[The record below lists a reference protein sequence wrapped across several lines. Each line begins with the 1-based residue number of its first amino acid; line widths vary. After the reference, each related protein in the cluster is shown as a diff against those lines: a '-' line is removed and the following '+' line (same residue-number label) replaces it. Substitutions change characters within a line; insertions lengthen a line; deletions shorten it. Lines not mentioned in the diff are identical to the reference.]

1 MSRLAVAYTSVL
13 MKGRRVLTR
22 WLPRQ
27 AVSYFAKRLPVAAG
41 IGHFI
46 RRHLIPR
53 SAEWVQVQ
61 QGFAKGIWIRI
72 DLCSERSW
80 WAGTHEPAAQD
91 LMRRLIAEG
100 TVFYDVGAHIGF
112 FSLPAARIAA
122 RVIAFEP
129 DPENAE
135 RLRAHVVR
143 NHLDQKIEVVEAAL
157 WSDTTPSIT
166 FRTGI
171 PRSQGGVAAE
181 NHQPV
186 LAKGA
191 LIQVAATTLD
201 NFVSTGVPAPQ
212 VIKVDVEGAASEVLM
227 GALETIR
234 TSRPTLIIEVHTS
247 FEYDGVLHFLEPLSY
262 DVAWSI
268 PPEGFPRHCFA
279 FSGLL
284 PESGRV
290 ANGWQSRKLENIPE
304 RLPDAEL
311 DRFSLNTKTRLMRS
325 QLFEI
330 HRWFRRQTIIRR
342 QE

>member
-1 MSRLAVAYTSVL
+1 MSRLAVAYTGML
-13 MKGRRVLTR
+13 MKGRRALTR
-22 WLPRQ
+22 WMPRQ
-27 AVSYFAKRLPVAAG
+27 AVSYFAKRLPVVAG
-41 IGHFI
+41 IRHFV

-72 DLCSERSW
+72 DLSSERSW

-91 LMRRLIAEG
+91 LLRQIIAAD

-143 NHLDQKIEVVEAAL
+143 NHLDHKIEVVEAAL
-157 WSDTTPSIT
+157 WSDTSPSIT

-181 NHQPV
+181 NRQPV
-186 LAKGA
+186 LAKGS
-191 LIQVAATTLD
+191 LIQVRAKRLD
-201 NFVSTGVPAPQ
+201 DFASCGVPAPQ
-212 VIKVDVEGAASEVLM
+212 IIKVDVEGAAVEVLM
-227 GALETIR
+227 GALETVR
-234 TSRPTLIIEVHTS
+234 ASRPTLIIEVHTS

-268 PPEGFPRHCFA
+268 PPEGFPRQCFA
-279 FSGLL
+279 FSRLL
-284 PESGRV
+284 HESGR
-290 ANGWQSRKLENIPE
+290 ASNGWQSRKLENV
-304 RLPDAEL
+304 RSGFL
-311 DRFSLNTKTRLMRS
+311 TRN
-325 QLFEI
+325 
-330 HRWFRRQTIIRR
+330 
-342 QE
+342 